1 MLAKIHSSASLID
14 MLDRQV
20 RLRPHALAVKDGLK
34 ELTFGELK
42 QRSEIVALNLRKAQY
57 SPAEDRIVG
66 VLMEHSID
74 LIVTVWGGS

>member
-20 RLRPHALAVKDGLK
+20 RLRPYALAVKDGLK

-57 SPAEDRIVG
+57 
-66 VLMEHSID
+66 
-74 LIVTVWGGS
+74 